1 MKRIFTALT
10 VAAISLAA
18 TAQNTT
24 LTIHADQGNQKIHK
38 EIYGQFA
45 EHLGSC
51 IYGGLWVGED
61 SNIPNIKG
69 YRKDVFEALKSLQ
82 IPVLR
87 YNPNSRCLR
96 QGT

>member
-10 VAAISLAA
+10 VAAMSLAA

-51 IYGGLWVGED
+51 IYGGLRGGEE
-61 SNIPNIKG
+61 STMPHIKG
-69 YRKDVFEALKSLQ
+69 YRNHVF
-82 IPVLR
+82 
-87 YNPNSRCLR
+87 
-96 QGT
+96 